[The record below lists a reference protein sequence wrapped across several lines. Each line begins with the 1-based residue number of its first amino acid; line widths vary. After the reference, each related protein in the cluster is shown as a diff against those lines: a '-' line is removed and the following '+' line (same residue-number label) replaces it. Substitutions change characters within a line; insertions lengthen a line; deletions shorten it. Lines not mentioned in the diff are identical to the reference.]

1 MKCNKARIEFAPRSQ
16 LLVEED
22 GMVTNL
28 KGRDFISV
36 MDFSKEELETIL
48 EVARDLKLRNAIGES
63 QEHILAGKN
72 LGMLF
77 ASPSTRTRLSFSSG
91 ICQLGGNGQTYSPE
105 ELQLSHKESWKDTAE
120 MISRFLDGFAIRL
133 YNLKVQMGAETYEY
147 GDARKVLRGLAE
159 FSKVPIINMLDDKEH
174 PCQIM
179 GDILTMVEKFGGMES
194 VKRKKVVMSWAYDE
208 RAKSAGVPQTMIAA
222 GCALGMNITLAYPP
236 ENGLYDVDQEYVDYA
251 KKAAAASGGSLSI
264 ENDIWKAAKGADV
277 IYAKS
282 WARDPDRHASAGP
295 NYKKDWCI
303 SHKHFEKANEGAV
316 YMHCMP
322 ARRKFEVTDAL
333 IDDPKI
339 SIVNDEAE
347 NRIHVQKAI
356 MALTMR

>member
-1 MKCNKARIEFAPRSQ
+1 MI
-16 LLVEED
+16 
-22 GMVTNL
+22 TNL

-36 MDFSKEELETIL
+36 MDFTKEELETIL
-48 EVARDLKLRNAIGES
+48 DVATYLKTKHAIGEPH
-63 QEHILAGKN
+63 ELLKGKT

-91 ICQLGGNGQTYSPE
+91 IYQLGGQAQIYSPQ

-133 YNLKVQMGAETYEY
+133 YNLKTQMGAESYEY
-147 GDARKVLRGLAE
+147 GQAREVLRAIAE
-159 FSKVPIINMLDDKEH
+159 YADIPIINMLDDKEH

-179 GDILTMVEKFGGMES
+179 GDILTMKEKFGADF
-194 VKRKKVVMSWAYDE
+194 KKKKIVMSWAYDE

-222 GCALGMNITLAYPP
+222 GTLLGMDITLCYPP
-236 ENGLYDVDQEYVDYA
+236 VEGCYDVDPEYIKFA
-251 KKAAAASGGSLSI
+251 KEAAAENGGKFRVS
-264 ENDIWKAAKGADV
+264 NDIWEASKGADV

-282 WARDPDRHASAGP
+282 WARMPEKHAELGP
-295 NYKKDWCI
+295 KYKDDYRI
-303 SHKHFEKANEGAV
+303 SHEHFKKANDGAL
-316 YMHCMP
+316 YMHCLP
-322 ARRKFEVTDAL
+322 ARRGFEVTNEL
-333 IDDPKI
+333 IDDPNI

-347 NRIHVQKAI
+347 NRLHAQKAI